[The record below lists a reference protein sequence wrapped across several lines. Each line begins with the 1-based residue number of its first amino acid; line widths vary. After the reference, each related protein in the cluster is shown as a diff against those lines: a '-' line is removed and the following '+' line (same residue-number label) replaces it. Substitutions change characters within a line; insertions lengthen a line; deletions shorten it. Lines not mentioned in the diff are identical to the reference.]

1 MANEG
6 KELVGRIREYLKKTD
21 LADGL
26 LVFVE
31 ENSDPYAARIT
42 GIENSTPTALYIPKN
57 GPSAGITYGM
67 EYESLKNTGVLD
79 DVQSYDKPRQFK
91 TLVKRLINGKRT
103 AANFSA
109 KDARA
114 DFLTHD
120 YYEWLKKRL
129 EEPSNKDAAFV
140 SSEAMW
146 KELGYCGDGP
156 EENKLTGSG
165 RDARLARMVQLK
177 EKFDGLV
184 LVGGAGKVNDILL
197 SYISGVKHARRA
209 ALVVADGTGT
219 LIVHESESD
228 KISRNEFDNVIVYDR
243 NEQFGELLSGSIA
256 GQKRTLYN
264 PSTVTEGNY
273 RILSSDGKK
282 PISVKSRLSKIRAV
296 KLKSEADS
304 IRKSCSALDEIV
316 NETFSEISAGDTE
329 RKIYDNLIGKIGSR
343 GLEVDFNPIVAIGK
357 NSSNI
362 HHLLATDE
370 KAENGKNILI
380 DAGVFVDGMASD
392 KTYNGFF
399 GEPTKDYVEAHD
411 AVEKALLAALSKVKA
426 GVKGKLPD
434 RVARNVLKKSGYP
447 DFEHSTGHSLGFADH
462 DAGTG
467 LRSHAE
473 DALPD
478 GEVVTIEPGIYYEN
492 KYGIRIET
500 DVLVTKKGAEL
511 LSPVPKLMVKKL

>member
-1 MANEG
+1 MATEG

-26 LVFVE
+26 LIFVE

-42 GIENSTPTALYIPKN
+42 GIENSTPTALYIPKD
-57 GPSAGITYGM
+57 GPSVGITYGM
-67 EYESLKNTGVLD
+67 EYESLKNAGVLD
-79 DVQSYDKPRQFK
+79 EVQSYDKPRQFK

-129 EEPSNKDAAFV
+129 EEPNDGAFV
-140 SSEAMW
+140 SSEALW
-146 KELGYCGDGP
+146 KELGYCGDDGP
-156 EENKLTGSG
+156 EASKLTGSG
-165 RDARLARMVQLK
+165 RDARLARMAQLK

-219 LIVHESESD
+219 LIVHKSEAD
-228 KISRNEFDNVIVYDR
+228 KILITEFDNVIVYDR
-243 NEQFGELLSGSIA
+243 NEQFGELLSGGIA
-256 GQKRTLYN
+256 SQKRKLYN

-296 KLKSEADS
+296 KLKSEVDS
-304 IRKSCSALDEIV
+304 IRKSCLALDEIV
-316 NETFSEISAGDTE
+316 DETFSEISAGDTE
-329 RKIYDNLIGKIGSR
+329 RKIYDNLLGKIKAR
-343 GLEVDFNPIVAIGK
+343 GLETDFNPIVAIGK

-362 HHLLATDE
+362 HHLLATGE

-392 KTYNGFF
+392 KTYNGYF
-399 GEPTKDYVEAHD
+399 GEPTEDYLKVHEAVD
-411 AVEKALLAALSKVKA
+411 GALRAALSKVKA

-434 RVARNVLKKSGYP
+434 RAARNVVKKSGYP
-447 DFEHSTGHSLGFADH
+447 DFKHSTGHPLGFADH
-462 DAGTG
+462 DAGTN
-467 LRSHAE
+467 LRMASE
-473 DALPD
+473 DALPEC
-478 GEVVTIEPGIYYEN
+478 EVVTVEPGIYLPEF
-492 KYGIRIET
+492 GIRIET
-500 DVLVTKKGAEL
+500 DVLVKKDGAEL